1 MSVVPLPG
9 VRSEHEADG
18 PSTGDRSRRR
28 ADGYSDGQPTAG
40 SVDLSAAHPNARIR
54 QSVHAGSEPLVSIHP
69 NARIRQS
76 VHAGSEPLVSRLCI
90 LTLVYVSQY
99 MPDLSRL

>member
-1 MSVVPLPG
+1 MSI
-9 VRSEHEADG
+9 
-18 PSTGDRSRRR
+18 
-28 ADGYSDGQPTAG
+28 
-40 SVDLSAAHPNARIR
+40 HPNARLR

-76 VHAGSEPLVSRLCI
+76 VHAGSEPLVSRLYI